1 MFQLAAFGRQQVDF
15 SAVTF
20 VDECEV
26 GELAAIVEDLE
37 IDGLVLIGEL
47 LESAL
52 CFFEFVVVPS
62 DVIGISDARVLE
74 VAASFLLASDF
85 KPHLVES
92 VFTGGP
98 LFPELFLVVLD
109 GGGLGCEFLLAV
121 GGGLL
126 FLLGG
131 IEFLS
136 TGALGFFDALKF
148 GDEGVV
154 LIVGGF
160 EFPVSIPCI
169 GFQSGHTVGSILSL

>member
-1 MFQLAAFGRQQVDF
+1 M
-15 SAVTF
+15 
-20 VDECEV
+20 
-26 GELAAIVEDLE
+26 AAIVEDLE
-37 IDGLVLIGEL
+37 IDGLVLVGEL

-52 CFFEFVVVPS
+52 CFFEFAVVPS
-62 DVIGISDARVLE
+62 DIIGIPGARVLE
-74 VAASFLLASDF
+74 VAAAFLLAGDF

-92 VFTGGP
+92 VFTGGS

-131 IEFLS
+131 VEFLS
-136 TGALGFFDALKF
+136 AGALGFFDTLKF
-148 GDEGVV
+148 GDEGIV

-160 EFPVSIPCI
+160 EFPVSITRV
-169 GFQSGHTVGSILSL
+169 GFQSGHTVSSILSL